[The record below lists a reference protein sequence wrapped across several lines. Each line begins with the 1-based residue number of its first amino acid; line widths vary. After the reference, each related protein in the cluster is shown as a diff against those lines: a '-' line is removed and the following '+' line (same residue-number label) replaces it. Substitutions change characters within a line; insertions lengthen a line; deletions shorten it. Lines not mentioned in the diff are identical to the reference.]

1 MLYGPWHISL
11 LGALTARNESLSITR
26 FRTRQT
32 AMLLACLAYSPKRPQ
47 SREELADRLWPEVP
61 PEASRTRLRVALSS
75 LRRQMEPPGVPTG
88 SVLVADR
95 NSIYLRS
102 ESFTTDVAVFQS
114 ALHSPTDE
122 ELPPMQAERLSRA
135 VAAYSGELLPGVY
148 DDWVLG
154 EREGLATQYR
164 RTLEQLL
171 EIWEILG
178 NRQGAQE
185 CAERLITA
193 DPHEE
198 KGYLALMRLAVQA
211 GEPALA
217 VREFDRMERLLEREL
232 GLMPSKE
239 AREAVAVARAARP
252 VPFTP
257 SVPSILSGQ
266 ALVSRL
272 PSSLPPEVPP
282 PLRVLPP
289 SWTRFFGR
297 EAEQETLLGLL
308 AEGGTR
314 LVTLTGPGGAGK
326 TRLATEVARRLAET
340 FPGPVCFVP
349 LADILSAPLLPET
362 ISVGLRL
369 TYIGSNPPLDQIT
382 EALIG
387 KPALLILDNLEQIAD
402 GAAPIIQSLL
412 IRLPDL
418 RCLITSRRPLHLPG
432 ERVLPLPPLPTPLQ
446 VETPEGLLA
455 YAGVQLFVDRAQAVR
470 PDFQVTP
477 RNADAVSALCDRL
490 EGLPLALELAAAW
503 TGVLTPAQALA
514 RLDERSSLLVSR
526 RSDQVKRHR
535 TMHAAIAWSF
545 DLLPADLRGF
555 WTRLSVFRGGW
566 TAEAAEAV
574 CAQPGTLEALQRLR
588 ERSLILA
595 EEVNGGASMRFRM
608 LESLREFACEQPN
621 EQEAAETRRCHAAF
635 FLDLVEA
642 KYPQTQGA
650 EAKTGLDAVEAER
663 ANILT
668 ALEWYDRPDQD
679 PELGLRVAGALWRFW
694 SIRGPLAEG
703 QWWLNRTLARTPDA
717 ETETVAR
724 AWNGLAVLFRV
735 QGDTTQAK
743 ETNQRVL
750 DLWRRIGDARGIAAS
765 LNNLGGTLMVMGDFQ
780 AAQPLLEESLS
791 LWRTLDRPLA
801 VAQLLQ
807 NLGFLACECGD
818 PVAATALCR
827 ESLALFQSQ
836 GDQLGISQVHSILA
850 SAAIRQKEFCQAN
863 CLAAKS
869 MRLSVELGHA
879 QGIINSFEVLAE
891 AACGSGE
898 AWRPAVLLG
907 AAETLAVSLGMQIE
921 RTGEDCFERVFAN
934 LRGRETEAAIQAA
947 FEHGRTLTQEAAIA
961 LALEEPENPQSAQ

>member
-1 MLYGPWHISL
+1 
-11 LGALTARNESLSITR
+11 
-26 FRTRQT
+26 
-32 AMLLACLAYSPKRPQ
+32 
-47 SREELADRLWPEVP
+47 
-61 PEASRTRLRVALSS
+61 
-75 LRRQMEPPGVPTG
+75 
-88 SVLVADR
+88 
-95 NSIYLRS
+95 
-102 ESFTTDVAVFQS
+102 
-114 ALHSPTDE
+114 
-122 ELPPMQAERLSRA
+122 MQAERLSRA

-545 DLLPADLRGF
+545 DLLPPDLRDF

-566 TAEAAEAV
+566 TAEAAETV
-574 CAQPGTLEALQRLR
+574 CAQPGALEALQRLR

-595 EEVNGGASMRFRM
+595 EEVDEGASMRFRM
-608 LESLREFACEQPN
+608 LESLREFAAEQKN
-621 EQEAAETRRCHAAF
+621 ETGADDMRHRHAQF
-635 FLDLVEA
+635 FLDLVEKKQILMQGPQA
-642 KYPQTQGA
+642 KA
-650 EAKTGLDAVEAER
+650 GLDSVEVER
-663 ANILT
+663 GNILA
-668 ALEWYDRPDQD
+668 ALEWYDRPEQD

-703 QWWLNRTLARTPDA
+703 QEWLKRTLARAP
-717 ETETVAR
+717 EMGTEVEAR
-724 AWNGLAVLFRV
+724 AWSGLAVLFRV
-735 QGDTTQAK
+735 QGETAQALVI
-743 ETNQRVL
+743 NRRAL
-750 DLWRRIGDARGIAAS
+750 DLWRRIGDARGTAAS
-765 LNNLGGTLMVMGDFQ
+765 LNNLGGALMVQGDFE
-780 AAQPLLEESLS
+780 AARPLLEESLA
-791 LWRTLDRPLA
+791 LWRSLDKPLA

-807 NLGFLACECGD
+807 NLGYLACEQGD
-818 PVAATALCR
+818 IVAAAAFCR
-827 ESLALFQSQ
+827 ESLTLFQSQ
-836 GDQLGISQVHSILA
+836 SDQLGISQVQSILA
-850 SAAIRQKEFCQAN
+850 STAIKQEDFGQAL
-863 CLAAKS
+863 CLVS
-869 MRLSVELGHA
+869 ESIRLSVELGHP
-879 QGIINSFEVLAE
+879 QGVINTLEVFAE
-891 AACGSGE
+891 AYCGMGE
-898 AWRPAVLLG
+898 TRRPAVLLG
-907 AAETLAVSLGMQIE
+907 AAEGLALSLGMRMD
-921 RTGEDCFERVFAN
+921 RTEEDGLHRVLAA
-934 LRGRETEAAIQAA
+934 LRGRETEEAIQAA
-947 FEHGRTLTQEAAIA
+947 LEHGRTLTEEQSVTLA
-961 LALEEPENPQSAQ
+961 LAARENPHSAQ

>member
-1 MLYGPWHISL
+1 MLYGPWQITL
-11 LGALTARNESLSITR
+11 LGALSARSGSLTITH
-26 FRTRQT
+26 FRTRQS
-32 AMLLACLAYSPKRPQ
+32 AMLLACLSHPAGRSHG
-47 SREELADRLWPEVP
+47 REVLADRLWPE
-61 PEASRTRLRVALSS
+61 EESASSRAKLRVALSS
-75 LRRQMEPPGVPTG
+75 LRRQMEPPGVPAG

-95 NSIYLRS
+95 GSICLRS
-102 ESFTTDVAVFQS
+102 GSCTTDVAAFQA
-114 ALHSPTDE
+114 ALRPPPGE
-122 ELPPMQAERLSRA
+122 EPPPARADRLGRA
-135 VAAYSGELLPGVY
+135 VAAYGGEFLPGAY
-148 DDWVLG
+148 DDWTLG
-154 EREGLATQYR
+154 VREALATQYR
-164 RTLEQLL
+164 QALEQLL
-171 EIWEILG
+171 EIWEALG
-178 NRQGAQE
+178 DCKNARE
-185 CAERLITA
+185 CADLLIAA
-193 DPHEE
+193 DPLEE
-198 KGYLALMRLAVQA
+198 RGYLSLMRLAVRA
-211 GEPALA
+211 GEPAQAL
-217 VREFDRMERLLEREL
+217 REFDRMERLLARDM
-232 GLMPSKE
+232 GVTPSEE
-239 AREAVAVARAARP
+239 ARQAAAAARAARP
-252 VPFTP
+252 TAP
-257 SVPSILSGQ
+257 
-266 ALVSRL
+266 
-272 PSSLPPEVPP
+272 VPP
-282 PLRVLPP
+282 APLPVPPSAPPISENAAPLRALPLT
-289 SWTRFFGR
+289 WTRFFGR
-297 EAEQETLLGLL
+297 QAEQEALLGCL
-308 AEGGTR
+308 AGGETR

-349 LADILSAPLLPET
+349 LADALSAPLLPGAV
-362 ISVGLRL
+362 SMSLRL
-369 TYIGSNPPLDQIT
+369 TELGGDSPLDQIVG
-382 EALIG
+382 ALADA
-387 KPALLILDNLEQIAD
+387 PALLVLDNLEQIAD
-402 GAAPIIQSLL
+402 GAAPIIQTLL
-412 IRLPDL
+412 TRLPGL
-418 RCLITSRRPLHLPG
+418 RCLVTSRRPLHLPG
-432 ERVLPLPPLPTPLQ
+432 ERVFPLAPLPTPLRAAP
-446 VETPEGLLA
+446 PERLME
-455 YAGVQLFVDRAQAVR
+455 YAGVQLYVDRAQAVR
-470 PDFQVTP
+470 PDFQVTV
-477 RNADAVSALCDRL
+477 RNADAVGALCDRL

-514 RLDERSSLLVSR
+514 RLDEHSSALVSR
-526 RSDQVKRHR
+526 KTDQVKRHR

>member
-1 MLYGPWHISL
+1 
-11 LGALTARNESLSITR
+11 
-26 FRTRQT
+26 
-32 AMLLACLAYSPKRPQ
+32 
-47 SREELADRLWPEVP
+47 
-61 PEASRTRLRVALSS
+61 
-75 LRRQMEPPGVPTG
+75 
-88 SVLVADR
+88 
-95 NSIYLRS
+95 
-102 ESFTTDVAVFQS
+102 
-114 ALHSPTDE
+114 
-122 ELPPMQAERLSRA
+122 MQAERLSRA

-257 SVPSILSGQ
+257 SVPSIPPVPSILSGQ
-266 ALVSRL
+266 AVVSRL
-272 PSSLPPEVPP
+272 PSSPPPEVPP

-545 DLLPADLRGF
+545 DLLPPDLRDF

-566 TAEAAEAV
+566 TAEAAETV

-595 EEVNGGASMRFRM
+595 EEVDEGASMRFRM
-608 LESLREFACEQPN
+608 LESLREFAAEQKN
-621 EQEAAETRRCHAAF
+621 ETGADDMRHRHAQF
-635 FLDLVEA
+635 FLDLVEKKQILMQGPQA
-642 KYPQTQGA
+642 KA
-650 EAKTGLDAVEAER
+650 GLDSVEVER
-663 ANILT
+663 GNILA
-668 ALEWYDRPDQD
+668 ALEWYDRPEQD

-703 QWWLNRTLARTPDA
+703 QEWLKRTLARAP
-717 ETETVAR
+717 EMRTEVEAR
-724 AWNGLAVLFRV
+724 AWSGLAVLFRV
-735 QGDTTQAK
+735 QGETAQALVI
-743 ETNQRVL
+743 NRRAL
-750 DLWRRIGDARGIAAS
+750 DLWRRIGDARGTAAS
-765 LNNLGGTLMVMGDFQ
+765 LNNLGGALMVQGDFE
-780 AAQPLLEESLS
+780 AARPLLEESLA
-791 LWRTLDRPLA
+791 LWRSLDKPLA

-807 NLGFLACECGD
+807 NLGYLACEQGD
-818 PVAATALCR
+818 IVAAAAFCR
-827 ESLALFQSQ
+827 ESLTLFQSQ
-836 GDQLGISQVHSILA
+836 SDQLGISQVQSILA
-850 SAAIRQKEFCQAN
+850 STAIKQEDFGQAL
-863 CLAAKS
+863 CLIS
-869 MRLSVELGHA
+869 ESIRLSVELGHP
-879 QGIINSFEVLAE
+879 QGVINTLEVFAE
-891 AACGSGE
+891 AYCGMGE
-898 AWRPAVLLG
+898 TRRPAVLLG
-907 AAETLAVSLGMQIE
+907 AAEGLALSLGMRMD
-921 RTGEDCFERVFAN
+921 RTEEDGLHRVLAA
-934 LRGRETEAAIQAA
+934 LRGRETEEAIQAA
-947 FEHGRTLTQEAAIA
+947 LEHGRTLTEEQSVTLA
-961 LALEEPENPQSAQ
+961 LAARENPHSAQ

>member
-1 MLYGPWHISL
+1 MLYGPWQITL
-11 LGALTARNESLSITR
+11 LGALSARSGSLTITH
-26 FRTRQT
+26 FRTRQS
-32 AMLLACLAYSPKRPQ
+32 AMLLACLSHPAGRSHG
-47 SREELADRLWPEVP
+47 REVLADRLWPE
-61 PEASRTRLRVALSS
+61 EESASSRAKLRVALSS
-75 LRRQMEPPGVPTG
+75 LRRQMEPPGVPAG

-95 NSIYLRS
+95 GSICLRS
-102 ESFTTDVAVFQS
+102 GSCTTDVAAFQA
-114 ALHSPTDE
+114 ALRPPPGE
-122 ELPPMQAERLSRA
+122 EPPPARADRLGRA
-135 VAAYSGELLPGVY
+135 VAAYGGEFLPGAY
-148 DDWVLG
+148 DDWTLG
-154 EREGLATQYR
+154 VREALATQYR
-164 RTLEQLL
+164 QALEQLL
-171 EIWEILG
+171 EIWEALG
-178 NRQGAQE
+178 DCKNARE
-185 CAERLITA
+185 CADLLIAA
-193 DPHEE
+193 DPLEE
-198 KGYLALMRLAVQA
+198 RGYLSLMRLAVRA
-211 GEPALA
+211 GEPAQAL
-217 VREFDRMERLLEREL
+217 REFDRMERLLARDM
-232 GLMPSKE
+232 GVTPSEE
-239 AREAVAVARAARP
+239 ARQAAAAARAARP
-252 VPFTP
+252 TAP
-257 SVPSILSGQ
+257 
-266 ALVSRL
+266 
-272 PSSLPPEVPP
+272 VPP
-282 PLRVLPP
+282 APLPVPPSAPPISENAAPLRALPLT
-289 SWTRFFGR
+289 WTRFFGR
-297 EAEQETLLGLL
+297 QAEQEALLGCL
-308 AEGGTR
+308 AGGETR

-349 LADILSAPLLPET
+349 LADALSAPLLPGAV
-362 ISVGLRL
+362 SMSLRL
-369 TYIGSNPPLDQIT
+369 TELGGDSPLDQIVG
-382 EALIG
+382 ALADA
-387 KPALLILDNLEQIAD
+387 PALLVLDNLEQIAD
-402 GAAPIIQSLL
+402 GAAPIIQTLL
-412 IRLPDL
+412 TRLPGL
-418 RCLITSRRPLHLPG
+418 RCLVTSRRPLHLPG
-432 ERVLPLPPLPTPLQ
+432 ERVFPLAPLPTPLRAAP
-446 VETPEGLLA
+446 PERLME
-455 YAGVQLFVDRAQAVR
+455 YAGVQLYVDRAQAVR
-470 PDFQVTP
+470 PDFQVTV
-477 RNADAVSALCDRL
+477 RNADAVGALCDRL

-514 RLDERSSLLVSR
+514 RLDEHSSALVSR
-526 RSDQVKRHR
+526 KTDQVKRHR

-907 AAETLAVSLGMQIE
+907 AAEALAVSLGMQIE

>member
-1 MLYGPWHISL
+1 MLYGPWQITL
-11 LGALTARNESLSITR
+11 LGALSARSGSLTITH
-26 FRTRQT
+26 FRTRQS
-32 AMLLACLAYSPKRPQ
+32 AMLLACLSHPAGRSHG
-47 SREELADRLWPEVP
+47 REVLADRLWPE
-61 PEASRTRLRVALSS
+61 EESASSRAKLRVALSS
-75 LRRQMEPPGVPTG
+75 LRRQMEPPGVPAG

-95 NSIYLRS
+95 GSICLRS
-102 ESFTTDVAVFQS
+102 GSCTTDVAAFQA
-114 ALHSPTDE
+114 ALRPPPGE
-122 ELPPMQAERLSRA
+122 EPPPARADRLGRA
-135 VAAYSGELLPGVY
+135 VAAYGGEFLPGAY
-148 DDWVLG
+148 DDWTLG
-154 EREGLATQYR
+154 VREALATQYR
-164 RTLEQLL
+164 QALEQLL
-171 EIWEILG
+171 EIWEALG
-178 NRQGAQE
+178 DCKNARE
-185 CAERLITA
+185 CADLLIAA
-193 DPHEE
+193 DPLEE
-198 KGYLALMRLAVQA
+198 RGYLSLMRLAVRA
-211 GEPALA
+211 GEPAQAL
-217 VREFDRMERLLEREL
+217 REFDRMERLLARDM
-232 GLMPSKE
+232 GVTPSEE
-239 AREAVAVARAARP
+239 ARQAAAAARAARP
-252 VPFTP
+252 TAPIP
-257 SVPSILSGQ
+257 P
-266 ALVSRL
+266 APL
-272 PSSLPPEVPP
+272 PVPP
-282 PLRVLPP
+282 SAPPISENAAPLRALPLT
-289 SWTRFFGR
+289 WTRFFGR
-297 EAEQETLLGLL
+297 QAEQEALLGCL
-308 AEGGTR
+308 AGGETR

-349 LADILSAPLLPET
+349 LADALSAPLLPGAV
-362 ISVGLRL
+362 SMSLRL
-369 TYIGSNPPLDQIT
+369 TELGGDSPLDQIVG
-382 EALIG
+382 ALADA
-387 KPALLILDNLEQIAD
+387 PALLVLDNLEQIAD
-402 GAAPIIQSLL
+402 GAAPIIQTLL
-412 IRLPDL
+412 TRLPGL
-418 RCLITSRRPLHLPG
+418 RCLVTSRRPLHLPG
-432 ERVLPLPPLPTPLQ
+432 ERVFPLAPLPTPLRAAP
-446 VETPEGLLA
+446 PERLME
-455 YAGVQLFVDRAQAVR
+455 YAGVQLYVDRAQAVR
-470 PDFQVTP
+470 PDFQVTV
-477 RNADAVSALCDRL
+477 RNADAVGALCDRL

-514 RLDERSSLLVSR
+514 RLDEHSSALVSR
-526 RSDQVKRHR
+526 KTDQVKRHR